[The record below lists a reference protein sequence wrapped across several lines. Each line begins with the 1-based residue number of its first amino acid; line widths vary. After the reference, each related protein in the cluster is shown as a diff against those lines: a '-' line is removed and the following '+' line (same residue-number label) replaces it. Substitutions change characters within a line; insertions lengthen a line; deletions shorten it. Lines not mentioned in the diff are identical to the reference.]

1 MAKVSYSQYTMWAN
15 CPQQY
20 KLAYIDKLSESKSNI
35 NMVFGTAMHEVLQH
49 YLTVFYGVS
58 KKQAN
63 QLDLKG
69 MLLEALKS
77 NFKKEQEKFSDG
89 EVVCTKEELE
99 EFYGDGIEILNW
111 FEKHSD
117 RLFSKKGWELVG
129 VEKVLNLKVA
139 ENVNYMGFID
149 VLLKHKESGEYYIID
164 FKTSGRGWTKDM
176 KKDKTKINQ
185 LLLYKYFLSIQYGI
199 DIEKIK
205 VEYHIIKRKVNK
217 DFEYPIPH
225 ISAFI
230 PAHGTNTTLKGYK
243 EFMQFVNSV
252 FNEDGSYNLDG
263 DYTPNPGEKNKNCRW
278 CEFKDRKLCSLFQ

>member
-1 MAKVSYSQYTMWAN
+1 MAKVSYSQYTIWAN

-20 KLAYIDKLSESKSNI
+20 KLNYIDKLGTSTSNI
-35 NMVFGTAMHEVLQH
+35 NTIFGTSMHEVLQH

-63 QLDLKG
+63 MLDLKG
-69 MLLEALKS
+69 MLLESLRT
-77 NFKKEQEKFSDG
+77 NFKKEQEKAPEG
-89 EVVCTKEELE
+89 MIVCTKEELE

-129 VEKVLNLKVA
+129 VEKVLNIKVKD
-139 ENVNYMGFID
+139 NIHFNGFID
-149 VLLKHKESGEYYIID
+149 VLLKHKDTKEYYIID

-176 KKDKTKINQ
+176 KKDKTKLNQ
-185 LLLYKYFLSIQYGI
+185 LLLYKHFLSEQYKI

-225 ISAFI
+225 ISVFV
-230 PAHGTNTTLKGYK
+230 PAHGTNTTKRGHK
-243 EFMQFVNSV
+243 DFMEFIDTV
-252 FNEDGSYNLDG
+252 FNEDGSFNLTV
-263 DYTPNPGEKNKNCRW
+263 DYSPNPGEKNKNCKF
-278 CEFKDRKLCSLFQ
+278 CEFKDRKLCSVFQ

>member
-1 MAKVSYSQYTMWAN
+1 MAIVSYSQYTMWAN

-20 KLAYIDKLSESKSNI
+20 KLAYIDKLSESKSII

-63 QLDLKG
+63 QLDLNQ
-69 MLLEALKS
+69 MLLESLKS
-77 NFKKEQEKFSDG
+77 NFKKEQEKFTDG
-89 EVVCTKEELE
+89 GVVCTKEELE

-111 FEKHSD
+111 FRKHGD
-117 RLFSKKGWELVG
+117 RLFSKKGCELVG
-129 VEKVLNLKVA
+129 VEKPLNLKVK
-139 ENVNYMGFID
+139 ENVSYMGFID

-164 FKTSGRGWTKDM
+164 FKTSRGGWTKDM

-185 LLLYKYFLSIQYGI
+185 LLLYKYFLSIQYKI

-205 VEYHIIKRKVNK
+205 VEYHIIKRKINK
-217 DFEYPIPH
+217 DYEYPIPH
-225 ISAFI
+225 MSAFV

-243 EFMQFVNSV
+243 DFMLFVDSV
-252 FNEDGSYNLDG
+252 FLEDGSYNLEG
-263 DYTPNPGEKNKNCRW
+263 NFEPVPGEKNKNCRW
-278 CEFKDRKLCSLFQ
+278 CEFKERKLCSLFK

>member
-164 FKTSGRGWTKDM
+164 F
-176 KKDKTKINQ
+176 N
-185 LLLYKYFLSIQYGI
+185 
-199 DIEKIK
+199 
-205 VEYHIIKRKVNK
+205 II
-217 DFEYPIPH
+217 
-225 ISAFI
+225 
-230 PAHGTNTTLKGYK
+230 
-243 EFMQFVNSV
+243 
-252 FNEDGSYNLDG
+252 
-263 DYTPNPGEKNKNCRW
+263 
-278 CEFKDRKLCSLFQ
+278 

>member
-1 MAKVSYSQYTMWAN
+1 MAKVSYSQYTIWAN

-20 KLAYIDKLSESKSNI
+20 KLNYIDKLGTSTSNI
-35 NMVFGTAMHEVLQH
+35 NTIFGTSMHEVLQH

-63 QLDLKG
+63 MLDLKG
-69 MLLEALKS
+69 MLLESLRT
-77 NFKKEQEKFSDG
+77 NFKKEQEKAPEG
-89 EVVCTKEELE
+89 MIVCTKEELE

-129 VEKVLNLKVA
+129 VEKVLNIKVKD
-139 ENVNYMGFID
+139 NIHFNGFID
-149 VLLKHKESGEYYIID
+149 VLLKHKDTKEYYIID

-176 KKDKTKINQ
+176 KKDKTKLNQ
-185 LLLYKYFLSIQYGI
+185 LLLYKHFLSEQYKI

-225 ISAFI
+225 ISVFV
-230 PAHGTNTTLKGYK
+230 PAHGTNTTKRGHK
-243 EFMQFVNSV
+243 DFMEFIDTV
-252 FNEDGSYNLDG
+252 FNEDGSFNLTA
-263 DYTPNPGEKNKNCRW
+263 DYSPNPGEKNKNCKF
-278 CEFKDRKLCSLFQ
+278 CEFKDRKLCSYFQ